1 MEANNLRFLKGGNF
15 MDLKKKFDFVNSKL
29 ETLMAFQEISSR
41 DYVAIS
47 KQLMRAE
54 DHFDLSNVMTE
65 METAAIKEQARKN
78 KEKREREEKR
88 EERRR
93 AK

>member
-1 MEANNLRFLKGGNF
+1 
-15 MDLKKKFDFVNSKL
+15 MDLKKKFDFINGRL
-29 ETLMAFQEISSR
+29 ETLMAFQEISSY

-65 METAAIKEQARKN
+65 METAVIKEQARKE
-78 KEKREREEKR
+78 KQKREREEKR
-88 EERRR
+88 EARRR
-93 AK
+93 AQ